1 MSKSQSI
8 SVIRLYSNRVVFDM
22 EEMEI
27 RKIFANNLKK
37 IRKLKGL
44 SQLKLANELQMAF
57 TFINDIENCKKW
69 VSPET
74 LAKFSTF
81 FEVPVSYFFQDEV
94 ETSIQVNINNEIFL
108 KTVSEE
114 IVKTINDVSHRFLDN
129 NQNMM

>member
-1 MSKSQSI
+1 
-8 SVIRLYSNRVVFDM
+8 M

-81 FEVPVSYFFQDEV
+81 FEVFRSRIRLAVRQ
-94 ETSIQVNINNEIFL
+94 L
-108 KTVSEE
+108 G
-114 IVKTINDVSHRFLDN
+114 
-129 NQNMM
+129 